1 MQEAHEV
8 ARDQDR
14 HEMKKFKKK
23 IDSEKLTEVTK
34 EIGKLKEILA

>member
-8 ARDQDR
+8 ARNQERD
-14 HEMKKFKKK
+14 EMKKFKSKV
-23 IDSEKLTEVTK
+23 DAEKLSEVTK